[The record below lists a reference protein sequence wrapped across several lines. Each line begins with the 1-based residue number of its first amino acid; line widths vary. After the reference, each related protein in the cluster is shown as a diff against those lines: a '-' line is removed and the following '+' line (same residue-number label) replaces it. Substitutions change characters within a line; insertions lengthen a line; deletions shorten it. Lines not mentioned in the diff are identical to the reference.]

1 MTLFQ
6 LLMLGAS
13 AFFAYK
19 IYEHIQTLKDPEE
32 GKVFEDPADAELL
45 VYQGDEEMQKGDA
58 QRALTIYHEA
68 NIKMPHNQE
77 ILFKMGYAL
86 VAQERFEEALEYY
99 QEALELNHRNSAL
112 HQAIASVYRKTGDYE
127 KAKEHLDYS
136 LEQDNENPI
145 TYFNYG
151 NLLVDMQETE
161 AAKRCTKKHLNW
173 TMSLVKR
180 KRNWRNLDESFRNL

>member
-1 MTLFQ
+1 MTFFQ

-13 AFFAYK
+13 AFFAFK
-19 IYEHIQTLKDPEE
+19 IYEHIQTLKDPQE
-32 GKVFEDPADAELL
+32 GGTFEDPADIELL

-86 VAQERFEEALEYY
+86 VAQERYEEALEYY

-136 LEQDNENPI
+136 LEQDSENPI

-161 AAKRCTKKHLNW
+161 AAKEMYKKALE
-173 TMSLVKR
+173 
-180 KRNWRNLDESFRNL
+180 LDDEFAEAKEELEKLG